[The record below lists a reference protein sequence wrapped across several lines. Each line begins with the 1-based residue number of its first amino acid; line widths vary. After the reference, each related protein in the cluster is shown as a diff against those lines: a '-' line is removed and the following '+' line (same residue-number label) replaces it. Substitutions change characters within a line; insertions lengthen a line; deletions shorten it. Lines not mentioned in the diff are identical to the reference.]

1 MTNLLVALIA
11 YLIGSIPTGFL
22 MAKMR
27 GVDIRSVGS
36 GNIGATNVFRI
47 LGKGPGVAVLLID
60 ALKGFLPAKFLPALF
75 LHGMSM
81 SSPRYQYLALIAGVF
96 AILGHNYTC
105 WLRFKGG
112 KGVATT
118 AGVLIAWVPFAFS
131 IALGSWLLV
140 FGVSRYVSLAS
151 IVAAVVLPFA
161 VWGTDGRKFMIY
173 IATML
178 SLLVIFKHRSN
189 IQRLMEGT
197 ENRIGKKKVQE

>member
-75 LHGMSM
+75 LQGASM
-81 SSPRYQYLALIAGVF
+81 SSPPYQHLALIAVDHDEKVRDR
-96 AILGHNYTC
+96 ALHE
-105 WLRFKGG
+105 GG
-112 KGVATT
+112 RRVTEHRPPRQRRSRSPSPRLPPGAAKT
-118 AGVLIAWVPFAFS
+118 A
-131 IALGSWLLV
+131 
-140 FGVSRYVSLAS
+140 
-151 IVAAVVLPFA
+151 
-161 VWGTDGRKFMIY
+161 
-173 IATML
+173 
-178 SLLVIFKHRSN
+178 
-189 IQRLMEGT
+189 
-197 ENRIGKKKVQE
+197 

>member
-36 GNIGATNVFRI
+36 GNIGATNVFRV
-47 LGKGPGVAVLLID
+47 LGKGPGVMVLLID

-75 LHGMSM
+75 LHGASI

-118 AGVLIAWVPFAFS
+118 AGVLIAWVPLAFL
-131 IALGSWLLV
+131 IALGSWLVV

-151 IVAAVVLPFA
+151 IAAAVV
-161 VWGTDGRKFMIY
+161 
-173 IATML
+173 
-178 SLLVIFKHRSN
+178 
-189 IQRLMEGT
+189 
-197 ENRIGKKKVQE
+197 